1 MHYREHK
8 IEADLGPLMIA
19 YRETA
24 VKAARDTITFERS
37 MLDRNYSITIDI
49 EISLPGDGQI
59 QVGHPL
65 ECRILQTV
73 SLSLLYH
80 RKRAANLNWCGR
92 NNAARREIK
101 LNH

>member
-1 MHYREHK
+1 MHFREHK

-24 VKAARDTITFERS
+24 VNAARDTITFERN
-37 MLDRNYSITIDI
+37 MLDKNYSITIDI

-59 QVGHPL
+59 EVGHPL
-65 ECRILQTV
+65 KCRILQTV
-73 SLSLLYH
+73 SISLLC

-92 NNAARREIK
+92 NNAVRRERK